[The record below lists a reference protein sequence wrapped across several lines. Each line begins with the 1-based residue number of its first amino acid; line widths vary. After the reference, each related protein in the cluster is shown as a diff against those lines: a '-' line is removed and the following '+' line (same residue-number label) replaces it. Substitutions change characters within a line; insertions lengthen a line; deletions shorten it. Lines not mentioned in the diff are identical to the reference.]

1 MKKLSLVSLLLLAA
15 CANDPQAGAVVGGA
29 AGGATGAAVG
39 YGVGGRDGAIIGG
52 AIGGAAGAAIGHS
65 QSGSAQQPAVR
76 RESVPQSGRGEGE
89 YRDDRGER
97 GDHHRKKHEH
107 EGEED

>member
-29 AGGATGAAVG
+29 AGGAAGAAVG
-39 YGVGGRDGAIIGG
+39 YGVGGRDGAILGG
-52 AIGGAAGAAIGHS
+52 AIGGAAGAAVGHS
-65 QSGSAQQPAVR
+65 QSGSAAERRQPAPYPV
-76 RESVPQSGRGEGE
+76 RGEDE